1 MQLGFKTLLHTQLA
15 HVLSTAVV
23 VVLVR
28 LFDFFLLGLIDAP
41 DVANHVTSQFAVG
54 ITSEQA
60 GLDIDAREAEPLR
73 RKLRHFF
80 IGQAGTDG

>member
-1 MQLGFKTLLHTQLA
+1 MQLGLKALFHAQLA
-15 HVLSTAVV
+15 HVFGTTVV

-28 LFDFFLLGLIDAP
+28 LLDFFLLGLIDAP

-73 RKLRHFF
+73 RKLCHFF